1 MVSIRS
7 MLAVHFMN
15 SIHGRT
21 CRHSFFQGCEWLAYI
36 GGRGVSGKNLFRKKE
51 QEFKCPVSEGLAFAI
66 LFEAAAAWHC
76 ISRVPRSHPKLFLLC
91 DVLHALQLSATGR
104 VNADDL
110 EAKICRRMRKYVEVY
125 GPEEVLPRGHFALH
139 LAGSLRH
146 HEILLSCFV
155 HERRH
160 RSVKQIA
167 DQLDCILR
175 PVPKSMSCKWLWRTN
190 NLRANS
196 VGRKRLVTPRLAAA
210 APLHEAFCRCFGL
223 DECLGL
229 ESCNEAAVGQGRV
242 CKRRDVVV
250 VAVDFMCP
258 FVAMAIHAFP
268 RG

>member
-36 GGRGVSGKNLFRKKE
+36 GGRSVSGKNLFRKKE

-155 HERRH
+155 HERRR

-175 PVPKSMSCKWLWRTN
+175 PVPKSMSCKWLWRTISTTCEPI
-190 NLRANS
+190 LWVAN
-196 VGRKRLVTPRLAAA
+196 GWLHRGWLLLPRCTKPFAAA
-210 APLHEAFCRCFGL
+210 SVWTNALAWKAATKRPWDRAAFASEG
-223 DECLGL
+223 
-229 ESCNEAAVGQGRV
+229 
-242 CKRRDVVV
+242 
-250 VAVDFMCP
+250 M
-258 FVAMAIHAFP
+258 
-268 RG
+268 